1 MMVKIK
7 KYLEEEWSFTKCEKM
22 KEIFDKVL
30 NAIQDSFDNL
40 S

>member
-1 MMVKIK
+1 MILKIK
-7 KYLEEEWSFTKCEKM
+7 KNLEEQWSFTKCEKM

-40 S
+40 I